1 MNDAHI
7 FTQAKADDDG
17 ISLMEVLIALAKHK
31 KRIVL
36 STLTAAILSVGGS
49 FLIPNEYKA
58 SVKLLPP
65 QQSQSSAAAL
75 LSQLG
80 GVASMAAGAA
90 GLKNPSDLYVGM
102 LQSRTV
108 ADRMVARFNLKKVY
122 DVELQE
128 KARKE
133 LIANTKVTAEKNGLI
148 SIDVEDRDPKR
159 SAQLANAYVE
169 ELLHLTKTLAIT
181 EASQRRVFFE
191 RQLENTKN
199 NLAQAE
205 VVLKGAMDTRG
216 VISVDVESRA
226 MMETMARLK
235 AQISAKEIERNS
247 MRAFVTETNPNFR
260 RVEEQLSSLRG
271 ELSKLENGRPSV
283 GDAEDDGKKQA
294 GLANIK
300 LLRDVKYYQMLYEM
314 LAKQYEVA
322 RLDEAK
328 DPSIIQTLDAAVE
341 PERKSKPSR
350 GLIVIVVTL
359 LTMFLSMGSAYFSEV
374 RRKGTPEEAAR
385 WNELRAHLGL
395 K

>member
-385 WNELRAHLGL
+385 WKELKAHLGL